1 MTTHRHM
8 ITVIEGLFGVAIACS
23 VAAAITFAMKRREMA
38 QRFGVLAV
46 IAGVLAVLLELYVR
60 AAK

>member
-1 MTTHRHM
+1 M
-8 ITVIEGLFGVAIACS
+8 INVIEGLFGVAIACS

-46 IAGVLAVLLELYVR
+46 VAGVLAVLLEMYVR
-60 AAK
+60 ATG